1 MDLPVPKGA
10 GRDQKGFHH
19 PIQQLPTAPG
29 KRRKRGIA
37 VHSSC
42 NDIPEGTGDHPG
54 EACRKRRKS
63 GGELGIFDSPMHPG
77 VTRRPPERG
86 EPVEAQGFRLVTLR
100 SGLEPTSES
109 LSGESIHIGEIG
121 DVPGGLAGSDKGS
134 TIPDA
139 VPPFP
144 ASFPGRR
151 EQRDIPYRE
160 QADPERKGKRR
171 QDAASSP
178 RVEDMHSRGC
188 GGVVTDI
195 DREARIP
202 GPDRDPSISGCPS
215 CRMDAVSLERDGLPL
230 LASFRGRGSSWHL
243 PRHLSPRTESG
254 VRACAAGEGGIIL
267 IFINRRIAGIFRPYF
282 MGNPWEQ
289 PEGSRESLFSTEARP
304 VPIGMLHLPVSAA
317 GSPIP
322 LRLNDRERS
331 GA

>member
-42 NDIPEGTGDHPG
+42 NDIPEGTGDHHG

-121 DVPGGLAGSDKGS
+121 DVPGGLAGSDKGL

-151 EQRDIPYRE
+151 EQRDILYRE

-202 GPDRDPSISGCPS
+202 RAGPGSIHLRLPIMQDGC
-215 CRMDAVSLERDGLPL
+215 RLPGEGRAAPPGIL
-230 LASFRGRGSSWHL
+230 QGEGIELASASASFSSDGIGGAGMRCRGR
-243 PRHLSPRTESG
+243 R
-254 VRACAAGEGGIIL
+254 
-267 IFINRRIAGIFRPYF
+267 N
-282 MGNPWEQ
+282 NPD
-289 PEGSRESLFSTEARP
+289 
-304 VPIGMLHLPVSAA
+304 LH
-317 GSPIP
+317 
-322 LRLNDRERS
+322 
-331 GA
+331 